1 MISGFAPPPFTDWS
15 VTYRV
20 FVVEASL
27 IATCLYESSLLI
39 ISPTVS
45 SSSNDILPNLCDRG
59 GRGLYRG
66 LFSSVKG
73 LNKVYTLLCQLLIS
87 ARVANFFH
95 KKKSRKKEY
104 IKYKKLI
111 YRNGNSSF
119 DNKTQNL
126 DYFRRK

>member
-1 MISGFAPPPFTDWS
+1 MFIGHVSKVLTPPPFSDWS
-15 VTYRV
+15 VTYGV
-20 FVVEASL
+20 FVVDASL

-45 SSSNDILPNLCDRG
+45 SSSNDILPNLCGRG

-95 KKKSRKKEY
+95 KKKSWKNNIKNIKNSYIERKIQALTTKHK
-104 IKYKKLI
+104 I
-111 YRNGNSSF
+111 
-119 DNKTQNL
+119 
-126 DYFRRK
+126 